1 MEPVAKNIAQLR
13 RKCGKTQQQ
22 LGEELGVSCQT
33 VSKWECGV
41 TLPDLSLIPAL
52 CTSLGVSA
60 DQLLGLVP
68 LPDGFIPADTGESDF
83 WAHRAQELRRSRRRM
98 WNDDYLGFLV
108 EKVWKLTEPV
118 RVLDCGCGAGA
129 LGLALLPHLP
139 AGSSYTGVDH
149 AATLLAEARTL
160 FAQQNLPAE
169 FIEADLY
176 RWQPQQQYDV
186 VLCQTVLRH
195 VNDAPALVRRMAAFA
210 RPGGLVAG
218 IEVNRAIEAAGLYVE
233 GMDYADVCRAGDFTP
248 LWRAEYARQGRDWA
262 VGMRL
267 PHLLY
272 AAGLKQ
278 VDARFNDRVTCL
290 LPGDAQ
296 HAQVLEDLMLVHRW
310 GRIPTAA
317 RREEQISYLTAHGM
331 TRAEA
336 EERCV
341 LLADIALHL
350 KDAGPDAALT
360 HLTGLLI
367 AWGYK

>member
-129 LGLALLPHLP
+129 LGLALLPQATPEWITPLRCWQKP
-139 AGSSYTGVDH
+139 VLCLRSRTFRQNSSRPIFTAGSRSSSMM
-149 AATLLAEARTL
+149 
-160 FAQQNLPAE
+160 
-169 FIEADLY
+169 
-176 RWQPQQQYDV
+176 W
-186 VLCQTVLRH
+186 C
-195 VNDAPALVRRMAAFA
+195 
-210 RPGGLVAG
+210 
-218 IEVNRAIEAAGLYVE
+218 
-233 GMDYADVCRAGDFTP
+233 C
-248 LWRAEYARQGRDWA
+248 
-262 VGMRL
+262 
-267 PHLLY
+267 
-272 AAGLKQ
+272 
-278 VDARFNDRVTCL
+278 
-290 LPGDAQ
+290 
-296 HAQVLEDLMLVHRW
+296 
-310 GRIPTAA
+310 A
-317 RREEQISYLTAHGM
+317 RRCCAM
-331 TRAEA
+331 
-336 EERCV
+336 
-341 LLADIALHL
+341 
-350 KDAGPDAALT
+350 
-360 HLTGLLI
+360 
-367 AWGYK
+367 